1 MNALMIINEQEVLG
15 KQFRVYGTFEEPL
28 FLAADVKNWIE
39 HSNITKMLNS
49 VDDDEKVKRLCDLT
63 ISSATEECDLT
74 NSYITSRARK
84 TQEMWFLTEDG
95 LYEVLMQSRKPIA
108 KQFKKEVKKI
118 LKALRTGDAVLTPQ
132 LTEEQQII
140 LQLYDGGITAVEAGK
155 RLGEI
160 EYGKGREYGES
171 IGFEK
176 GEDLGMSKICDDGVV
191 DQKQLFIMIKETYPD
206 DWKLLAV
213 EPDPKDWSRFLKR
226 MGYLRTQ
233 RFPQAK
239 DRSKMELK
247 AAYQP
252 NNNFKNLFEE
262 NHLAIVKSIDD
273 GRGKVSITYTK
284 EISKLINTENFR
296 HDFFQYF
303 RLMPTEP
310 YRYDWSIDDNKICL
324 SNNLK

>member
-1 MNALMIINEQEVLG
+1 MNALTVINEQDVLG
-15 KQFRVYGTFEEPL
+15 KRFKIYGTFEEPL
-28 FLAADVKNWIE
+28 FLAKDVAEWIE
-39 HSNITKMLNS
+39 HSDRSKMLRN
-49 VDDDEKVKRLCDLT
+49 VDEDEKVKNIVLT
-63 ISSATEECDLT
+63 PGG
-74 NSYITSRARK
+74 N
-84 TQEMWFLTEDG
+84 QEMWFLTEDG

-108 KQFKKEVKKI
+108 KAFKKEVKKI
-118 LKALRTGDAVLTPQ
+118 LKALRTGEAVLIPQ

-176 GEDLGMSKICDDGVV
+176 GEDSGMSKICDDGVI

-213 EPDPKDWSRFLKR
+213 EPDPKEWSRFLKR

-284 EISKLINTENFR
+284 EISKLISNENFR

-310 YRYDWSIDDNKICL
+310 YHYDWSINDNKC
-324 SNNLK
+324 NLILK

>member
-1 MNALMIINEQEVLG
+1 MNELLVINEQEVLG
-15 KQFRVYGTFEEPL
+15 KQFKVYGTLEEPL
-28 FLAADVKNWIE
+28 FLAKDVAIWIE
-39 HSNITKMLNS
+39 NKNVSQMLRT
-49 VDDDEKVKRLCDLT
+49 VDEEEKGIYNVYT
-63 ISSATEECDLT
+63 PGG
-74 NSYITSRARK
+74 N
-84 TQEMWFLTEDG
+84 QEMWFLTEDG

-118 LKALRTGDAVLTPQ
+118 LKALRTGKAVLTPQ

-160 EYGKGREYGES
+160 EYGKGREYGETV
-171 IGFEK
+171 GFEK
-176 GEDLGMSKICDDGVV
+176 GEDSGMSKICDDGVI

-213 EPDPKDWSRFLKR
+213 EPDPKEWSRFLKR

-284 EISKLINTENFR
+284 EISKLISNENFR

-310 YRYDWSIDDNKICL
+310 YRYDWSINDNKICL
-324 SNNLK
+324 IN

>member
-1 MNALMIINEQEVLG
+1 MNALTIINEQDVLG
-15 KQFRVYGTFEEPL
+15 KRFKIYGTFEEPL
-28 FLAADVKNWIE
+28 FLAKDVAEWIE
-39 HSNITKMLNS
+39 HSDRSKMLKN
-49 VDDDEKVKRLCDLT
+49 VDEDEKVKNIVLT
-63 ISSATEECDLT
+63 PGG
-74 NSYITSRARK
+74 N
-84 TQEMWFLTEDG
+84 QEMWFLTEGG

-108 KQFKKEVKKI
+108 KAFKKEVKKI
-118 LKALRTGDAVLTPQ
+118 LKALRTGEAVLVPQ

-176 GEDLGMSKICDDGVV
+176 GEDSGMSKICDDGVI

-213 EPDPKDWSRFLKR
+213 EPDSKDWSRFLKR

>member
-1 MNALMIINEQEVLG
+1 MNALTIINEQDVLG
-15 KQFRVYGTFEEPL
+15 KRFKIYGTFEEPL
-28 FLAADVKNWIE
+28 FLAKDVAEWIE
-39 HSNITKMLNS
+39 HSDRSKMLKN
-49 VDDDEKVKRLCDLT
+49 VDEDEKVKNIVLT
-63 ISSATEECDLT
+63 PGG
-74 NSYITSRARK
+74 N
-84 TQEMWFLTEDG
+84 QEMWFLTEDG

-108 KQFKKEVKKI
+108 KAFKKEVKKI
-118 LKALRTGDAVLTPQ
+118 LKALRTGEAVLVPQ

-176 GEDLGMSKICDDGVV
+176 GEDSGMSKICDDGVI

-213 EPDPKDWSRFLKR
+213 EPDSKDWSRFLKR

>member
-1 MNALMIINEQEVLG
+1 MNALTVINEQDVLG
-15 KQFRVYGTFEEPL
+15 KQFKIYGTFEEPL
-28 FLAADVKNWIE
+28 FLAKDVAEWIE
-39 HSNITKMLNS
+39 HSDRSKMLRNI
-49 VDDDEKVKRLCDLT
+49 DEDEKVKNIVLT
-63 ISSATEECDLT
+63 PGG
-74 NSYITSRARK
+74 N
-84 TQEMWFLTEDG
+84 QEMWFLTEDG

-108 KQFKKEVKKI
+108 KAFKKEVKKI
-118 LKALRTGDAVLTPQ
+118 LKALRTGKAVLTPQ

-140 LQLYDGGITAVEAGK
+140 LQLYDGAITAVEAGK

-160 EYGKGREYGES
+160 EYGKGREYGET

-176 GEDLGMSKICDDGVV
+176 GEDSGMSKICDDGVI

-239 DRSKMELK
+239 NRSKMELK

-284 EISKLINTENFR
+284 EISKLISNENFR

-310 YRYDWSIDDNKICL
+310 YRYNWSIDDNKICL
-324 SNNLK
+324 LN

>member
-1 MNALMIINEQEVLG
+1 MNELLVINEQEVLG
-15 KQFRVYGTFEEPL
+15 KQFKVYGTFEEPL
-28 FLAADVKNWIE
+28 FLAKDVAIWIE
-39 HSNITKMLNS
+39 NKNVSQMLRT
-49 VDDDEKVKRLCDLT
+49 VDEDEKGIYNVYT
-63 ISSATEECDLT
+63 PGG
-74 NSYITSRARK
+74 N
-84 TQEMWFLTEDG
+84 QEMWFLTEDG

-108 KQFKKEVKKI
+108 KAFKKEVKKI
-118 LKALRTGDAVLTPQ
+118 LKALRTGEAVLVPQ

-176 GEDLGMSKICDDGVV
+176 GEDSGMSKICDDGVI

-273 GRGKVSITYTK
+273 GRGKVSIAYTK
-284 EISKLINTENFR
+284 EISKLISTENFR

-324 SNNLK
+324 SII

>member
-1 MNALMIINEQEVLG
+1 MNALTVINEQDVLG
-15 KQFRVYGTFEEPL
+15 KRFKIYGTFEEPL
-28 FLAADVKNWIE
+28 FLAKDVAEWIE
-39 HSNITKMLNS
+39 HSDRSKMLKN
-49 VDDDEKVKRLCDLT
+49 VDEDEKVKNIVLT
-63 ISSATEECDLT
+63 PGG
-74 NSYITSRARK
+74 N
-84 TQEMWFLTEDG
+84 QEMWFLTEDG

-108 KQFKKEVKKI
+108 KAFKKEVKKI
-118 LKALRTGDAVLTPQ
+118 LKALRTGEAVLVPQ

-160 EYGKGREYGES
+160 EYGKGREYGET

-176 GEDLGMSKICDDGVV
+176 GEDSGMSKICDDGVI
-191 DQKQLFIMIKETYPD
+191 DQKQLFMMIKETYPD

-239 DRSKMELK
+239 NRSKMELK

-284 EISKLINTENFR
+284 EILKLISNENFR

-310 YRYDWSIDDNKICL
+310 YHYDWSINDNEC
-324 SNNLK
+324 NLILK

>member
-1 MNALMIINEQEVLG
+1 MNALTIINEQDVLG
-15 KQFRVYGTFEEPL
+15 KRFKIYGTFEEPL
-28 FLAADVKNWIE
+28 FLAKDVAEWIE
-39 HSNITKMLNS
+39 HSKVSMMLKTI
-49 VDDDEKVKRLCDLT
+49 DEDEKIKLICEVN
-63 ISSATEECDLT
+63 
-74 NSYITSRARK
+74 NSYSTLCEVNNNTTTPQARK

-108 KQFKKEVKKI
+108 KAFKKEVKKI
-118 LKALRTGDAVLTPQ
+118 LKALRTGKAILTPQ

-160 EYGKGREYGES
+160 EYGKGREYGET

-176 GEDLGMSKICDDGVV
+176 GEDSGMSKICDDGVI

-284 EISKLINTENFR
+284 EISKLISNENFR

-324 SNNLK
+324 PNNLK

>member
-1 MNALMIINEQEVLG
+1 MNALTIINEQDVLG
-15 KQFRVYGTFEEPL
+15 KRFKIYGTFEEPL
-28 FLAADVKNWIE
+28 FLAKDVAEWIE
-39 HSNITKMLNS
+39 HSDRSIMLKN
-49 VDDDEKVKRLCDLT
+49 VDEDDKVKNIVLT
-63 ISSATEECDLT
+63 PGG
-74 NSYITSRARK
+74 N
-84 TQEMWFLTEDG
+84 QEMWFLTEDG

-108 KQFKKEVKKI
+108 KAFKKEVKKI
-118 LKALRTGDAVLTPQ
+118 LKALRTGEAVLVPQ

-176 GEDLGMSKICDDGVV
+176 GEDSGMSKICDDGVI

-213 EPDPKDWSRFLKR
+213 EPDSKDWSRFLKR

>member
-1 MNALMIINEQEVLG
+1 MNALTVINEQDVLG
-15 KQFRVYGTFEEPL
+15 KRFKIYGTFEEPL
-28 FLAADVKNWIE
+28 FLAKDVAEWIE
-39 HSNITKMLNS
+39 HSDRSKMLKS
-49 VDDDEKVKRLCDLT
+49 VDEDEKVKNIVLT
-63 ISSATEECDLT
+63 PGG
-74 NSYITSRARK
+74 N
-84 TQEMWFLTEDG
+84 QEMWFLTEDG

-108 KQFKKEVKKI
+108 KAFKKEVKKI
-118 LKALRTGDAVLTPQ
+118 LKALRTGEAVLVPQ

-160 EYGKGREYGES
+160 EYGKGREYGET

-176 GEDLGMSKICDDGVV
+176 GEDSGMSKICDDGVI
-191 DQKQLFIMIKETYPD
+191 DQKQLFMMIKETYPD

-284 EISKLINTENFR
+284 EISKLIGNENFR

-310 YRYDWSIDDNKICL
+310 YRYNWSIDDDKCSLI
-324 SNNLK
+324 LK

>member
-1 MNALMIINEQEVLG
+1 MNALTVINEQDVLG
-15 KQFRVYGTFEEPL
+15 KRFKIYGTFEEPL
-28 FLAADVKNWIE
+28 FLAKDVAEWIE
-39 HSNITKMLNS
+39 HSDRSKMLRN
-49 VDDDEKVKRLCDLT
+49 VDEDEKVKNIVLT
-63 ISSATEECDLT
+63 PGG
-74 NSYITSRARK
+74 N
-84 TQEMWFLTEDG
+84 QEMWFLTEDG

-108 KQFKKEVKKI
+108 KAFKKEAKKI
-118 LKALRTGDAVLTPQ
+118 LKALRTGKAILTPQ

-160 EYGKGREYGES
+160 EYGKGREYGET

-176 GEDLGMSKICDDGVV
+176 GEDSGMSKICDDGVI
-191 DQKQLFIMIKETYPD
+191 DQKQLFTMIKETYQD

-239 DRSKMELK
+239 NRSKMELK

-324 SNNLK
+324 PNNLK

>member
-1 MNALMIINEQEVLG
+1 MNALTIINEQDVLE
-15 KQFRVYGTFEEPL
+15 KRFKIYGTFEEPL
-28 FLAADVKNWIE
+28 FLAKDVAEWIE
-39 HSNITKMLNS
+39 HSDRSKMLKN
-49 VDDDEKVKRLCDLT
+49 VDEDEKVKNIVLT
-63 ISSATEECDLT
+63 PGG
-74 NSYITSRARK
+74 N
-84 TQEMWFLTEDG
+84 QEMWFLTEDG

-108 KQFKKEVKKI
+108 KAFKKEVKKI
-118 LKALRTGDAVLTPQ
+118 LKALRTGEAVLVPQ

-176 GEDLGMSKICDDGVV
+176 GEDSGMSKICDDGVI

-213 EPDPKDWSRFLKR
+213 EPDSKDWSRFLKR

>member
-1 MNALMIINEQEVLG
+1 MNALTIISEQDVLG
-15 KQFRVYGTFEEPL
+15 KRFKIYGTFEEPL
-28 FLAADVKNWIE
+28 FLAKDVAEWIE
-39 HSNITKMLNS
+39 HSDRSKMLRS
-49 VDDDEKVKRLCDLT
+49 VDEDEKVKNIVLT
-63 ISSATEECDLT
+63 PGG
-74 NSYITSRARK
+74 N
-84 TQEMWFLTEDG
+84 QEMWFLTEDG

-108 KQFKKEVKKI
+108 KAFKKEVKKI
-118 LKALRTGDAVLTPQ
+118 LKALRTGEAILVPQ

-176 GEDLGMSKICDDGVV
+176 GEDSGMSKICDDGVI
-191 DQKQLFIMIKETYPD
+191 DQKQLFMMIKETYPD
-206 DWKLLAV
+206 DWKLLAA

-252 NNNFKNLFEE
+252 NNNFKILFEE

-284 EISKLINTENFR
+284 EISKLIGNENFR

-310 YRYDWSIDDNKICL
+310 YRYDWSINDNKCSLI
-324 SNNLK
+324 LK